1 MRKFSGQKVAEARKS
16 RGLRREHLGVALNRS
31 ALTIRAYECGTVMP
45 PADIVGALADA
56 LEVSVDDFYE
66 ISTSEPDDHHP

>member
-16 RGLRREHLGVALNRS
+16 LDLRREHLGVALNRS
-31 ALTIRAYECGTVMP
+31 ALTIRAYEHGTVMP
-45 PADIVGALADA
+45 PADVVGRLADVLGVA
-56 LEVSVDDFYE
+56 VDDLYE